1 MSINKLFF
9 LMYPYQFDI
18 RFEVAWDKIVNF
30 APIEIE
36 RVLLQCYN

>member
-9 LMYPYQFDI
+9 VMHPYQCDI
-18 RFEVAWDKIVNF
+18 RFEVAWDNIVNF